1 MTPRMVG
8 RLLPSAVHLRAAD
21 RHLLRG
27 GFALLAALLA
37 LAVLNAVTGL
47 GGGRL
52 ADWLTGLVY
61 MLAAAIVALRAIRGD
76 GQRAAWGAF
85 AIGLSLYGI
94 GSVLWSAWIEH
105 LRVVPIPSIC
115 DGFWLLLYPF
125 CYAGIVLLA
134 RCSDENTVPAGVWLD
149 GIIVGAGLAAVGA
162 AVVLGRVLDA
172 IAGGTL
178 TMATELAYPVGDLL
192 LAALVAGVLV
202 LRGWELNRT
211 WALLAVGFVM
221 LAVFD
226 CAYAIEIAGG
236 AVRPSAIVNTGYLVA
251 LAPLAMAAW
260 QGAVRATR
268 HRMDG
273 WSMLIIPGGATLTAF
288 ALLCVSYVHRINPI
302 AFGCACLTLL
312 TAILRMGIT
321 FRDVRNLSEVRRQ
334 AMTDDLTAL
343 PNRRMLRQTLT
354 ASVAAARLSDTSVTV
369 LLLDLDRFKEVN
381 DTLGHHAGDAL
392 LHQIGP
398 RLQGV
403 LRAGDIVA
411 RLGGDEFAVLLAGA
425 GDQSGASAVCEK
437 LQGVLSRPFEIEG
450 FSLRIM
456 ASIGVA
462 TYPADAPDA
471 DELMKKADVAMY
483 LAKSAH
489 SGYAFYASDR
499 DTNSRE
505 RLMLAGEL
513 EQEVHYQPKA
523 PTGSRRVVGAEAL
536 VRWRRT
542 DGTLLAPGAFVDTA
556 EQAGLSTALTR
567 RVLDLTLAQL
577 RRWRAAGY
585 TLEVAV
591 NSTAADLIDD
601 EFPARVIALLDAH
614 AVPAHALILEVTERS
629 VMTDPERVASV
640 MTRLRAA
647 GVQLSLDDFGTGYSS
662 LTHLKSLPVDEVKI
676 DRSFVA
682 RMCANP
688 ADAAIVQ
695 AMIALA
701 HQLGMRVVAEGV
713 EDERTWEALARL
725 GCDLIQGYA
734 LGRPEPADAFARH
747 LAVAAAA

>member
-1 MTPRMVG
+1 
-8 RLLPSAVHLRAAD
+8 
-21 RHLLRG
+21 
-27 GFALLAALLA
+27 
-37 LAVLNAVTGL
+37 
-47 GGGRL
+47 
-52 ADWLTGLVY
+52 
-61 MLAAAIVALRAIRGD
+61 
-76 GQRAAWGAF
+76 
-85 AIGLSLYGI
+85 
-94 GSVLWSAWIEH
+94 
-105 LRVVPIPSIC
+105 
-115 DGFWLLLYPF
+115 
-125 CYAGIVLLA
+125 
-134 RCSDENTVPAGVWLD
+134 
-149 GIIVGAGLAAVGA
+149 
-162 AVVLGRVLDA
+162 
-172 IAGGTL
+172 
-178 TMATELAYPVGDLL
+178 
-192 LAALVAGVLV
+192 
-202 LRGWELNRT
+202 
-211 WALLAVGFVM
+211 
-221 LAVFD
+221 
-226 CAYAIEIAGG
+226 
-236 AVRPSAIVNTGYLVA
+236 
-251 LAPLAMAAW
+251 MAAW

-513 EQEVHYQPKA
+513 EQALQRGEIEVH
-523 PTGSRRVVGAEAL
+523 
-536 VRWRRT
+536 
-542 DGTLLAPGAFVDTA
+542 
-556 EQAGLSTALTR
+556 
-567 RVLDLTLAQL
+567 
-577 RRWRAAGY
+577 
-585 TLEVAV
+585 
-591 NSTAADLIDD
+591 
-601 EFPARVIALLDAH
+601 
-614 AVPAHALILEVTERS
+614 
-629 VMTDPERVASV
+629 
-640 MTRLRAA
+640 
-647 GVQLSLDDFGTGYSS
+647 
-662 LTHLKSLPVDEVKI
+662 
-676 DRSFVA
+676 
-682 RMCANP
+682 
-688 ADAAIVQ
+688 
-695 AMIALA
+695 
-701 HQLGMRVVAEGV
+701 
-713 EDERTWEALARL
+713 
-725 GCDLIQGYA
+725 
-734 LGRPEPADAFARH
+734 
-747 LAVAAAA
+747 